1 MYTETNLETFS
12 TDLQKIFAHIANDES
27 LQKKFESII
36 PKYWQGNPEA
46 LARDTLH
53 YLLFHELY
61 HPIEA
66 PFSVEGKDNDNKNI
80 HQAIRRGVLQ
90 AEPKLSSLEQVL
102 KVQASQNG
110 VKDFILDNR
119 FALDNTAR
127 NYVPKD
133 IIPIWDVLE
142 LQNSPSKT
150 NFYTVTRLLYGLMYG
165 PESTH
170 TFFQEKAGAKG
181 MEVAEQALS
190 KLLKSSVQLQKKKGI
205 VQRSPKFAFL
215 KQK

>member
-1 MYTETNLETFS
+1 MKSMHLLLNEAERSWRDEVQRDFPIRGNTPVIKNAEPNGRDWTFS

-27 LQKKFESII
+27 LQKKFEALV
-36 PKYWQGNPEA
+36 PRYWQGNPET

-61 HPIEA
+61 HPVEA
-66 PFSVEGKDNDNKNI
+66 PFSVEGKDNDNKKI

-102 KVQASQNG
+102 KVQASKNG

-119 FALDNTAR
+119 FALDNAVR

-142 LQNSPSKT
+142 LQSSPSKT
-150 NFYTVTRLLYGLMYG
+150 NFYTVTCLLYGLMY
-165 PESTH
+165 
-170 TFFQEKAGAKG
+170 
-181 MEVAEQALS
+181 
-190 KLLKSSVQLQKKKGI
+190 
-205 VQRSPKFAFL
+205 
-215 KQK
+215 